1 MADNMMENGSMKKE
15 DGQCGCGKS
24 SCASCSKGGSCSSG
38 SGRCGKGCCGCMHHK
53 LPMIMVLLVGV
64 VFLAKAYGWVS
75 ASVVDIAWPIFVIVG
90 ALTKLMGS
98 KCKCC

>member
-1 MADNMMENGSMKKE
+1 MADNMMENGNMKE
-15 DGQCGCGKS
+15 GGGNCCSGK
-24 SCASCSKGGSCSSG
+24 GSE
-38 SGRCGKGCCGCMHHK
+38 RCGKKCCVCMHHK

>member
-1 MADNMMENGSMKKE
+1 
-15 DGQCGCGKS
+15 
-24 SCASCSKGGSCSSG
+24 
-38 SGRCGKGCCGCMHHK
+38 MHHK